1 LDCVGLDREQT
12 TMILFLVVQSQNSS
26 SLPAMLLTLRVWLM
40 EVVIP
45 VSLNTLVILEL
56 EAIKILMM
64 NPSGS

>member
-1 LDCVGLDREQT
+1 
-12 TMILFLVVQSQNSS
+12 MILFLVVQSQNSS